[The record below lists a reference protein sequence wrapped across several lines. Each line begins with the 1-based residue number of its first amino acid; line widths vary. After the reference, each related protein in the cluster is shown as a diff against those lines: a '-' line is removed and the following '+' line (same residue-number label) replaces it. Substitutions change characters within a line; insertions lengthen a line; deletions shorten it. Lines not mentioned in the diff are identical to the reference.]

1 MKMPNKHYCVEHHC
15 FGMCACQY
23 FTSLVKAK
31 RAYKQIKIN
40 NGEIKKLRQDKC
52 VLIEDSYINCE
63 WVHKEKGFKT
73 NG

>member
-1 MKMPNKHYCVEHHC
+1 MKIESSGTKL
-15 FGMCACQY
+15 Q
-23 FTSLVKAK
+23 VKAK

-40 NGEIKKLRQDKC
+40 NGDVKRLKQGEC

-63 WVHKEKGFKT
+63 WIHKEKGFKT